1 LFWRLIAIQALS
13 LLRLDM
19 ALSRRLWIKK
29 SSKKHPHGVFLKVF
43 QRESMVFLDEYKFI
57 STYAATEPSRPD

>member
-1 LFWRLIAIQALS
+1 LNNKKS
-13 LLRLDM
+13 
-19 ALSRRLWIKK
+19 SRKLKK

-57 STYAATEPSRPD
+57 STYAATEPSRSG